1 MSEVQIVVIAAL
13 VAAGVALVGLMLM
26 RGEKK
31 ERERELA
38 ASEGSGETTSIPSQD
53 PVQRLSETLQ
63 ALRKLSELRDEEETQ
78 PPPAVTAPAPS
89 PRPVQPREAVPPTPS
104 EDPQR
109 DLRMLVGEAFSPS
122 APVSRRDL
130 FAGRSQ
136 QMEDLVDTVYER
148 GQHAVIYG
156 ERGVGKTS
164 IATVMTR
171 VFDGH
176 ETQLGVRVNCD
187 SSDTYGQLW
196 RKVFEQIESLAPTF
210 FDPSDGG
217 AARQV
222 LQEVQA
228 RDEIVP
234 NDVRRVLARLA
245 ETKECVIFIDEFDTL
260 RDAAASRLFAD
271 TIKMLSDQLVPAT
284 MVLIGVADD
293 LDELIEE
300 HGSVRR
306 ALVQIHMPRM
316 SNDEL
321 REIVEQGL
329 GLLNMKCAPQ
339 ALDRITHLSQGFPH
353 YTHLLAQASARTAID
368 GDRTVVEL
376 KDVGKA
382 IGRVVDRVHQSIREA
397 YNTATAGQ
405 NPTSYQRILA
415 AAALAERDDRGFF
428 TSGGVKIALAG
439 ILGHSNEGGRVL
451 RHLNSFCEPQRG
463 SALQRKGSDQH
474 VRFRFADPL
483 LQPYVVMKALQS
495 EIIDADI
502 LDEFAPH

>member
-1 MSEVQIVVIAAL
+1 MSQLQIIVTAAL

-26 RGEKK
+26 RGERKQQEK
-31 ERERELA
+31 ELSDGDGDGA
-38 ASEGSGETTSIPSQD
+38 VQPHD

-63 ALRKLSELRDEEETQ
+63 ALRKLSEIRDEENRPPPVPVVDRSPLDIQ
-78 PPPAVTAPAPS
+78 PPVEAEPTA
-89 PRPVQPREAVPPTPS
+89 
-104 EDPQR
+104 EDSAQR
-109 DLRMLVGEAFSPS
+109 DLKIIVSEVFTPS
-122 APVSRRDL
+122 APISRRDL
-130 FAGRSQ
+130 FAGRTQ

-164 IATVMTR
+164 IATVMNR

-196 RKVFEQIESLAPTF
+196 RKVFEQIESLTPTF
-210 FDPSDGG
+210 FDPQDEG
-217 AARQV
+217 AARRV
-222 LQEVQA
+222 LEEV
-228 RDEIVP
+228 RSREELVP
-234 NDVRRVLARLA
+234 NDVRRVLAALA
-245 ETKECVIFIDEFDTL
+245 LTKECVIFIDEFDTL

-284 MVLIGVADD
+284 LVLIGVADD

-321 REIVEQGL
+321 RQIVEQGL
-329 GLLNMKCAPQ
+329 GLLNMKCTPQ

-353 YTHLLAQASARTAID
+353 YTHLLAQAAARTAID
-368 GDRTVVEL
+368 GDRSLVEL
-376 KDVGKA
+376 PDVDKA
-382 IGRVVDRVHQSIREA
+382 IDRVVDRVHQSIRES
-397 YNTATAGQ
+397 YETATAGQ
-405 NPTSYQRILA
+405 SPLTYQRVLA

-428 TSGGVKIALAG
+428 TSAAVKEAHGRITESAG
-439 ILGHSNEGGRVL
+439 DGRVL
-451 RHLNSFCEPQRG
+451 RHLNAFCEEQRDA
-463 SALQRKGSDQH
+463 ALQRKGGDQR
-474 VRFRFADPL
+474 VRFRFTDPL
-483 LQPYVVMKALQS
+483 LQPYVVMKALQTG
-495 EIIDADI
+495 IIDGDT
-502 LDEFAPH
+502 LDDFAPA